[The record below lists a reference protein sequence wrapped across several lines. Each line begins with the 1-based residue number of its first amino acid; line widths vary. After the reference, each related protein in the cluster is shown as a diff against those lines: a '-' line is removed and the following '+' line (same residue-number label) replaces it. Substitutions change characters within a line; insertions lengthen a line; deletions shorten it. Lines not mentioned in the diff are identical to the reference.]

1 MLTKEGT
8 LLKDQSGTA
17 IVIALIMIIILTLIG
32 LASTFT
38 SNFEIKLSGNKRAST
53 DAFYTADAG
62 VQSALVNIANFNFPG
77 NFVAVNPATL
87 PVDLQ
92 NELIDSRFNTPT
104 LFLPE
109 GVIFKDPPRVT
120 VYHTTRTDT
129 SRGSQT
135 SATGNFEFEHYIIDS
150 IGKDQMDTALLKSTC
165 QVREKVIR
173 LIPTVQAGN

>member
-1 MLTKEGT
+1 MLIKKGMF
-8 LLKDQSGTA
+8 LKDQSGAA

-62 VQSALVNIANFNFPG
+62 VQLALVNIANFNVPG

-92 NELIDSRFNTPT
+92 NELIDSKFSNPA

-109 GVIFKDPPRVT
+109 GVNFTDPPKVT
-120 VYHTTRTDT
+120 VYHTTRTDA
-129 SRGSQT
+129 SRGLAT
-135 SATGNFEFEHYIIDS
+135 SAAGNFEFEHYIIDS
-150 IGKDQMDTALLKSTC
+150 VGKDQMDTALLKSTC